1 MTGGASS
8 PGRRKPAGSARR
20 VALVTGGAVRL
31 GRAIALERARAGC
44 DLAVHY
50 HASRTEAD
58 GVVALA
64 REAGVRAESVRAD
77 LSRPADCARVV
88 ERTLSVFGRID
99 LLIGSAANF
108 LNVPFSESTAGTWD
122 AALGLNARANFLL
135 ARAAAPELRARRG
148 RVVLISDLAARRV
161 WKGYSVHAISK
172 AAVEAVVRVL
182 ARQLAPEVSVNGVA
196 PGTIL
201 PPAAMRKDV
210 VAKLVREIPLRR
222 CGTPEEIAA
231 AVAFF
236 CDGPAFVTGQI
247 LTVDGGRSLY

>member
-1 MTGGASS
+1 VKRGASV
-8 PGRRKPAGSARR
+8 RR

-44 DLAVHY
+44 DVAVHY
-50 HASRTEAD
+50 HASRGEAD
-58 GVVALA
+58 AVVAEA
-64 REAGVRAESVRAD
+64 VAAGVRAAAIRAD
-77 LSRPADCARVV
+77 LSRPSGSERLVA
-88 ERTLSVFGRID
+88 RTLSLFGRLD
-99 LLIGSAANF
+99 LLVGSAANF
-108 LNVPFSESTAGTWD
+108 LKVPFSETGADVWD
-122 AALGLNARANFLL
+122 AAMDLNARANFLL
-135 ARAAAPELRARRG
+135 ARAAEKELRARRG
-148 RVVLISDLAARRV
+148 RVVLISDLAARRF
-161 WKGYSVHAISK
+161 WKSYAAHAISK

-201 PPAAMRKDV
+201 PPPGMRKDV
-210 VAKLVREIPLRR
+210 VAKLVSEIPLRR

-236 CDGPAFVTGQI
+236 CDGPAFVTGQV

>member
-1 MTGGASS
+1 MTARVKGA
-8 PGRRKPAGSARR
+8 ASARR

-44 DLAVHY
+44 DVAIHY
-50 HASRTEAD
+50 HASRKEAD
-58 GVVALA
+58 AVAAEA
-64 REAGVRAESVRAD
+64 RAGGVRATVIRAD
-77 LSRPADCARVV
+77 LSRPADCSRLVG
-88 ERTLSVFGRID
+88 RTISAFGRLD
-99 LLIGSAANF
+99 LLVGSAANF
-108 LNVPFSESTAGTWD
+108 LKVPFSDTGAEIWD
-122 AALGLNARANFLL
+122 AAIDLNARANFLL
-135 ARAAAPELRARRG
+135 ARAAEKELRSRRG

-161 WKGYSVHAISK
+161 WKGYSAHAISK

-201 PPAAMRKDV
+201 PPTNMPKAA
-210 VAKLVREIPLRR
+210 VAKLVSEIPLRR

-236 CDGPAFVTGQI
+236 CDGPGFVTGEV

>member
-1 MTGGASS
+1 MSPKAARSGRANAAAS
-8 PGRRKPAGSARR
+8 RR

-44 DLAVHY
+44 DVAVHY
-50 HASRTEAD
+50 HASRKEAE
-58 GVVALA
+58 GVVSEA
-64 REAGVRAESVRAD
+64 RDFGVRAVAIRAD
-77 LSRPADCARVV
+77 LSRPAEAGRLVA
-88 ERTLSVFGRID
+88 RTLSALGRLD
-99 LLIGSAANF
+99 VLIGSAANF
-108 LNVPFSESTAGTWD
+108 LNLPFDRSTAGDWD
-122 AALGLNARANFLL
+122 AALDLNARANFLL
-135 ARAAAPELRARRG
+135 ARAAARELRARRG
-148 RVVLISDLAARRV
+148 RIVLISDLAARRV

-201 PPAAMRKDV
+201 PPEKMRPAI
-210 VAKLVREIPLRR
+210 VAKLVAETPLRR
-222 CGTPEEIAA
+222 CGTPDEVAA

-236 CDGPAFVTGQI
+236 CDGPGFVTGQI